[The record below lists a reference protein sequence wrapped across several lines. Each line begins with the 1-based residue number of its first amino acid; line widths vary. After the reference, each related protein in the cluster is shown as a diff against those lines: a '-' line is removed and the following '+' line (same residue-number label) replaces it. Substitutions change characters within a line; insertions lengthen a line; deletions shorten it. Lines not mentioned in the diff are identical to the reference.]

1 MTYQRKKRLTTTQ
14 YVDGLLKGDKV
25 ILSRAI
31 TLAESKLD
39 EDNQLAEEILEN
51 IMPHTGKSVRI
62 GITGVPGV
70 GKSTFIEV
78 LGKHITESGFKLA
91 VLAIDPSSQ
100 LSKGSIMG
108 DKTRME
114 ELSRDPRAYI
124 RPSPTGDSIGGVS
137 TKTRESM
144 LLCEATGYDVI
155 FIETVGVGQSETA
168 VKEMVDFFLLLLLA
182 GAGDELQG
190 IKKGIMEL
198 ADALIITKADGNNK
212 KEALLAQAIFQN
224 TLHYFPPNPNGW
236 QPKVITCSALNH
248 DGIEEIWQMIMAFQS
263 AMQKTGYLKENRSNQ
278 DIDWMWSTLREL
290 LQKDFNQNLGCLIF
304 IVGAVLA
311 PFTYYLSLLVGL
323 ALDLLLYLVLP
334 YAALCYTCRSIYRGY
349 PRNPEHTAY
358 DPNTAWI
365 HRPKDGPWARGGS
378 SSVPP
383 EAGEPQSPQT

>member
-1 MTYQRKKRLTTTQ
+1 MTYQRKKRQTTTQ
-14 YVDGLLKGDKV
+14 YVDGLLKGDKA

-51 IMPHTGKSVRI
+51 IMPYTGKSIRI

-70 GKSTFIEV
+70 GKSTFIEIM
-78 LGKHITESGFKLA
+78 GKHITESGFKLA
-91 VLAIDPSSQ
+91 VLAIDPTSQ

-144 LLCEATGYDVI
+144 LLCEAAGYDVI

-198 ADALIITKADGNNK
+198 ADALIITKADGSNK
-212 KEALLAQAIFQN
+212 KEALLAKAMFKN
-224 TLHYFPPNPNGW
+224 TLHYFPQNPNGW
-236 QPKVITCSALNH
+236 QPKVITCSALFH

-263 AMQKTGYLKENRSNQ
+263 AMQKTGHLKENRSNQ

-290 LQKDFNQNLGCLIF
+290 LQKDFNQDPRITEEL
-304 IVGAVLA
+304 VK
-311 PFTYYLSLLVGL
+311 LSGQIKKHKI
-323 ALDLLLYLVLP
+323 P
-334 YAALCYTCRSIYRGY
+334 SIAAAKKLFEIYQSK
-349 PRNPEHTAY
+349 
-358 DPNTAWI
+358 PNN
-365 HRPKDGPWARGGS
+365 
-378 SSVPP
+378 
-383 EAGEPQSPQT
+383 Q